1 MSKSKKTQT
10 STGPSALTP
19 EEQNLLDVLLGDL
32 RQVEPTRF
40 AEETPSPCFIEA
52 FVERLPV
59 TDPHTPR
66 ILLGLRASF
75 REKTIQKAIKKAAF
89 RLKQKGIALPE
100 KQGSEPPVLKPVK
113 QSESESSAYLGLIDG
128 TGSRP
133 VFISVPQ
140 LPAGADLAIGVV
152 NDEDGI
158 IEFAFT
164 RHSKKR
170 MKEIKEIFFSN
181 LPNMVETTLSHAAD
195 VLERAYQA
203 KGPEV
208 SDSARAYL
216 RFRPWLMENT
226 SRIETP
232 VIYSLL
238 PPETVSS
245 ELVTESQLQRLFEN
259 EFMASWV
266 MDLKSLMPLIE
277 EIRKA
282 EESRLFISEGQ
293 RREHIQRIKYEG
305 VPRLFSETRK
315 GRLKYRLEEMAY
327 VFLKSAEENLARL
340 CLAAAASLGE
350 KDSPLTVNP
359 FIKFLMERSLAY
371 YLKSSKGPESSSD
384 RQSQKLIIT

>member
-1 MSKSKKTQT
+1 MSKSKKTQA
-10 STGPSALTP
+10 SAGPSALTP

-89 RLKQKGIALPE
+89 RLRQKGIALPE
-100 KQGSEPPVLKPVK
+100 KQGSEPPGLKPVK
-113 QSESESSAYLGLIDG
+113 QSESEFSAYLGLIDG

-208 SDSARAYL
+208 SDSARDYL

-371 YLKSSKGPESSSD
+371 YLKSSKGSEAPSD
-384 RQSQKLIIT
+384 RQSQKLILT